1 MAVLGDTLECVLM
14 DHSCLT
20 VKCYLNKALVHFLQH
35 HHAYNWYTNCNVTP
49 YKLPLYSVRTWLQND
64 FRSCRYISW

>member
-35 HHAYNWYTNCNVTP
+35 HHAIIGILTVM
-49 YKLPLYSVRTWLQND
+49 
-64 FRSCRYISW
+64 